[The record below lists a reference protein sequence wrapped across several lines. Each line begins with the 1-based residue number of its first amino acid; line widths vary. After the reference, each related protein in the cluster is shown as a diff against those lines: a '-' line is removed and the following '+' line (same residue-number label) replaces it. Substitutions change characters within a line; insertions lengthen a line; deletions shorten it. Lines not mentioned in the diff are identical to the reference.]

1 MEDPGSKRSLN
12 VHDAIINIAAA
23 WEAIKPE
30 TIQNWFKKAGFRNNE
45 VDVALEKEELTKL
58 QGFPGYASFDDNVA
72 IRSIENLIEDVN
84 NTQKEALRL
93 PLMTTL
99 QSVQSKILLKM

>member
-1 MEDPGSKRSLN
+1 MVDRGSKRPLN

-23 WEAIKPE
+23 WEAIKLE
-30 TIQNWFKKAGFRNNE
+30 TIQNWFKKVGFHNNE
-45 VDVALEKEELTKL
+45 VDVVLEEEELTIL
-58 QGFPGYASFDDNVA
+58 QGFPEYDNVA

-84 NTQKEALRL
+84 NTQKEALSD
-93 PLMTTL
+93 MTML